1 MPTLMMVEHVM
12 IDKNCM
18 INNNFLSD
26 FSDRGFCVVRSVV
39 EESRVDKLKS
49 CLDLIVDKLISSN
62 ADIGSFINFADK
74 DRSVVNSVHRLEELN
89 DPLLSSFIHDN
100 GFKEL
105 ASSLLE
111 CSDPVLF
118 SIQAFLKP
126 AGSGLRTPPHQDN
139 AYWCHSGNGGI
150 TLWLALDNAGPHN
163 GMMKYTTYSNNSLV
177 NHVPSSNTPGSS
189 QVIEWS
195 SLESC
200 EWVQPTLEIGDV
212 AVHHG
217 LIIHFSEANTSNN
230 PRRGLLLNYRRPDCK
245 RDYNSYNQYLARLE
259 SIYGREHPQ
268 NSIHQQE

>member
-1 MPTLMMVEHVM
+1 MVEHVNINKNSM
-12 IDKNCM
+12 IDKY
-18 INNNFLSD
+18 FLQD
-26 FSDRGFCVVRSVV
+26 FSEQGFCVVRSVV
-39 EESRVDKLKS
+39 GESIVDKLK
-49 CLDLIVDKLISSN
+49 CHLDLIVDKLISSN
-62 ADIGSFINFADK
+62 ADIGSFINFADN

-89 DPLLSSFIHDN
+89 DPFLASFIHDN
-100 GFKEL
+100 GFSEL
-105 ASSLLE
+105 ASLLLD

-163 GMMKYTTYSNNSLV
+163 GMMKYTTFSNDSLV

-195 SLESC
+195 TLESC
-200 EWVQPTLEIGDV
+200 EWLQPTLNIGDV

-217 LIIHFSEANTSNN
+217 LIIHFSEVNTSNN

-245 RDYNSYNQYLARLE
+245 RDYNRYNKYLTRLE
-259 SIYGREHPQ
+259 SIYGRKYSQ
-268 NSIHQQE
+268 DSIHQKG